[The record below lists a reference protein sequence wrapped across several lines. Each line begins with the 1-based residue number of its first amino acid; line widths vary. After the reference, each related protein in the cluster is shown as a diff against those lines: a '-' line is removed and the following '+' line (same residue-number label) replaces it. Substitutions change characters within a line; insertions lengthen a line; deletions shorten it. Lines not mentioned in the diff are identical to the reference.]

1 MKNYSDWKERN
12 SGSAILEALNRGSGA
27 NVSSFNSVDQFI
39 HGILGPNLNRAED
52 PRHPGKENF
61 APPQNSDM
69 PKETTASQHV
79 QNPPV
84 IQDDEMEEISMEEE
98 TEENKESVSSGY
110 KVYRDKEESFEC
122 NIQIQGAKLSS
133 SQARLVFDHEI
144 CNIVFY
150 GKVYKDGKCIIPLKK
165 MTFYPEGS
173 SGRIRLEVIVDD
185 TIFIPWEET
194 FTVEGA
200 KKVSVQI
207 KPQKKINFSF

>member
-1 MKNYSDWKERN
+1 
-12 SGSAILEALNRGSGA
+12 
-27 NVSSFNSVDQFI
+27 
-39 HGILGPNLNRAED
+39 
-52 PRHPGKENF
+52 
-61 APPQNSDM
+61 
-69 PKETTASQHV
+69 
-79 QNPPV
+79 
-84 IQDDEMEEISMEEE
+84 
-98 TEENKESVSSGY
+98 
-110 KVYRDKEESFEC
+110 
-122 NIQIQGAKLSS
+122 
-133 SQARLVFDHEI
+133 LVFDHEI

-165 MTFYPEGS
+165 MNFYPEGS